1 MTSDLR
7 EGLMP
12 VSRDELLL
20 LAAAVA
26 DYAPVDWEQ
35 ATREHPELLAR
46 LERLKHLERIAAGHR
61 AL

>member
-1 MTSDLR
+1 MT
-7 EGLMP
+7 
-12 VSRDELLL
+12 VVNQDELLL

-26 DYAPVDWEQ
+26 DYTPVDWEQ
-35 ATREHPELLAR
+35 ATRDHPELVDR

>member
-1 MTSDLR
+1 
-7 EGLMP
+7 MP
-12 VSRDELLL
+12 ADRDELLL

-35 ATREHPELLAR
+35 ATKEHPQLLR
-46 LERLKHLERIAAGHR
+46 TLERLKHIERIAAGHR